1 MHVGACRLACRC
13 MQVCVQMLAGNH
25 VGACMLACKA
35 FAGMRACVQGVCRH
49 ACKVLAGMRARF
61 LQAFM

>member
-1 MHVGACRLACRC
+1 
-13 MQVCVQMLAGNH
+13 VQMLAGNH